1 MGLWAVNINPASAS
15 YMSAYGP
22 CDTLPGAG
30 DGFGCAGVAAF
41 GAQAYILDPA
51 AGLVLI
57 NVSNPA
63 ALSNA
68 SLVTTLALGA
78 DPRDLILNGRH
89 ALVTDGASGLRIV
102 KLFP

>member
-1 MGLWAVNINPASAS
+1 VNVNPASAS

-22 CDTLPGAG
+22 CDTRPGAP
-30 DGFGCAGVAAF
+30 DSFGSAGVAAF
-41 GAQAYILDPA
+41 GAQAYVLEPT

-63 ALSNA
+63 ALSDA
-68 SLVTTLALGA
+68 SLVTSLALGA

-89 ALVTDGASGLRIV
+89 ALATDGASGLRIV